1 MVNKN
6 DFNAK
11 QFLKGFDEEMQNL
24 MEIDKFYT
32 NDGRTECAKIIV
44 RGKEFEVKYWNTFAY
59 FYGERPRGYKNYIL
73 SYEVTETSTKDGSM
87 CIGFSKETFEDK
99 KIDVRLMEQYFHEL
113 RKPIGASYGK
123 KYTICSFKEF
133 VNLLSNKLLCDFKSK
148 GIKFIA
154 DFTVVDGKYDLE
166 KLTND
171 VWDKI
176 IDESYSWYGIKQIG
190 DTGFDTYENQ
200 YLLDYYGGGYP
211 WFLHIVPG
219 EELTEDI
226 KAKLKPALN
235 SLLDCYDDD
244 QQILAQ
250 WVEDKDQRRYR
261 L

>member
-44 RGKEFEVKYWNTFAY
+44 RGKEFEVEFWNTFAY

-99 KIDVRLMEQYFHEL
+99 KIDVRLMEQYFPEL
-113 RKPIGASYGK
+113 RKPQSVSYGK
-123 KYTICSFKEF
+123 KYTLCIFKEF
-133 VNLLSNKLLCDFKSK
+133 VNLLSHKLCSDFKSK
-148 GIKFIA
+148 EIKFIA

-166 KLTND
+166 KITD
-171 VWDKI
+171 SDWKGI
-176 IDESYSWYGIKQIG
+176 IDESRGWYGIKQLG

-200 YLLDYYGGGYP
+200 YLLDYYGGGCSE
-211 WFLHIVPG
+211 FLHVSS
-219 EELTEDI
+219 EELIENV
-226 KAKLKPALN
+226 KADLKPILN
-235 SLLDCYDDD
+235 RLLDCYDND
-244 QQILAQ
+244 QQILVQ
-250 WVEDKDQRRYR
+250 WIKD
-261 L
+261 

>member
-59 FYGERPRGYKNYIL
+59 FYGERPRGYKNYIR
-73 SYEVTETSTKDGSM
+73 SYAITETSTKDGSM
-87 CIGFSKETFEDK
+87 RVGFNMETFEDK
-99 KIDVRLMEQYFHEL
+99 KINVRLMESYFLEL
-113 RKPIGASYGK
+113 RKPQSASYGK

-133 VNLLSNKLLCDFKSK
+133 INLLSNKLLFDVKTK

-154 DFTVVDGKYDLE
+154 DFTIVDGKYDLE

-171 VWDKI
+171 DWDEI
-176 IDESYSWYGIKQIG
+176 IDESHGWYGIKQLG

-200 YLLDYYGGGYP
+200 YLLDYYGGGYSE
-211 WFLHIVPG
+211 FLHVAP

-226 KAKLKPALN
+226 KADLKPILN
-235 SLLDCYDDD
+235 RLLDCYDND
-244 QQILAQ
+244 QQILVQ
-250 WVEDKDQRRYR
+250 WIED
-261 L
+261 